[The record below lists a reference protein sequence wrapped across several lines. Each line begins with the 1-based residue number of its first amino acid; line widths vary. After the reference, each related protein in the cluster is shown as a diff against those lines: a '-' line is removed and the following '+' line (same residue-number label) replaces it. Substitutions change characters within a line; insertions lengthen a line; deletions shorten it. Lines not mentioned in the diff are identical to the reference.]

1 MRNDNDKFDVAVAS
15 IGAVLLWPKEK
26 ITIFLPWNRIF
37 DESKLKKLSILILLF
52 FDLWFFAVLILRS

>member
-1 MRNDNDKFDVAVAS
+1 MLDVAVAS

-26 ITIFLPWNRIF
+26 ITIFLPWHRIF

-52 FDLWFFAVLILRS
+52 FDL